1 MQISLNF
8 RTSCS
13 NLKIGG
19 MGKNHLRLFSTYNFF
34 FFFFFFLKKKKKT
47 LLNTTH
53 DRGL

>member
-34 FFFFFFLKKKKKT
+34 FKKKKKKKT